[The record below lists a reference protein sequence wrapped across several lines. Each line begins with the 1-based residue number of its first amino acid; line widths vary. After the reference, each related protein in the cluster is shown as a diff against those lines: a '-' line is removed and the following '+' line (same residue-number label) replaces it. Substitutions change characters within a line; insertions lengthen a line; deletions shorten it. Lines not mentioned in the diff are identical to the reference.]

1 MVASAEFITS
11 AVRPSDYPSTNL
23 PEIAF
28 AGRSNV
34 GKSSLINAL
43 TNRRHLVKTSATPGR
58 TRLINFF
65 DINSEIIFVDLPGYG
80 YAAVPVDVRKSWKA
94 MVETYLATRRQLKG
108 VVLIMDVR
116 RTPGQEEQNLLV
128 WLERRALPCIAVLT
142 KSDKL
147 SKTRQLNQ
155 RVRIAGVLGKN
166 KNELMLLSA
175 KTRQGLPS
183 LWQAILSLVSENRPC
198 LSGTRSNG
206 F

>member
-65 DINSEIIFVDLPGYG
+65 DINSELVFVDLPGYG
-80 YAAVPVDVRKSWKA
+80 YANVPVDVRKSWKP

-116 RTPGQEEQNLLV
+116 RTPGQEEQNLQA
-128 WLERRALPCIAVLT
+128 WFERLTLPCIAVLT

-155 RVRIAGVLGKN
+155 RTRIAGVLGKH
-166 KNELMLLSA
+166 KDELILVSA

-183 LWQAILSLVSENRPC
+183 LWQAILSLAAQSRPC
-198 LSGTRSNG
+198 LSGTRFNG
-206 F
+206 S

>member
-11 AVRPSDYPSTNL
+11 AVHPSDYPPTNS

-65 DINSEIIFVDLPGYG
+65 AINSELVFVDLPGYG
-80 YAAVPVDVRKSWKA
+80 YANVPVAVRKSWKP
-94 MVETYLATRRQLKG
+94 MVETYLAIRHQLKG

-116 RTPGQEEQNLLV
+116 RTPGQEEQNLFV
-128 WLERRALPCIAVLT
+128 WFQRLALPCIAVLT

-147 SKTRQLNQ
+147 SRTRQLNQ
-155 RVRIAGVLGKN
+155 RTHIAGILGKN
-166 KNELMLLSA
+166 KDELILVSA

-183 LWQAILSLVSENRPC
+183 LWQAISSLAAQSRPSS
-198 LSGTRSNG
+198 SGTVFNG
-206 F
+206 S

>member
-43 TNRRHLVKTSATPGR
+43 TNRRHLVRTSTTPGR

-65 DINSEIIFVDLPGYG
+65 DINSELIFVDLPGYG
-80 YAAVPVDVRKSWKA
+80 YADVPMDVRKSWKP
-94 MVETYLATRRQLKG
+94 MVETYLAGRRQLKG

-147 SKTRQLNQ
+147 SKTRQFNQ
-155 RVRIAGVLGKN
+155 RAHIAGVLGKN
-166 KNELMLLSA
+166 KNELILLSA

-183 LWQAILSLVSENRPC
+183 LWQAILSLASESRPGS
-198 LSGTRSNG
+198 SGTRSNG
-206 F
+206 S